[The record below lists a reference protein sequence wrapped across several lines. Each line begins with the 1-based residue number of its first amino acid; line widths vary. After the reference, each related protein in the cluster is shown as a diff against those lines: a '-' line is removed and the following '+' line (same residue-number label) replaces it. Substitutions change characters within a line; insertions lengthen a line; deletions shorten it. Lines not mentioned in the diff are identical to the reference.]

1 MWMIEKG
8 RGVRRWYLL
17 YAVDAGEVSV
27 RAVTDLCFETWGL
40 RAPVQDVEELRV
52 EIGEE
57 HAW

>member
-1 MWMIEKG
+1 M
-8 RGVRRWYLL
+8 LL
-17 YAVDAGEVSV
+17 YVVDAGEVSV
-27 RAVTDLCFETWGL
+27 RGVTELWFETWGL